1 MTMDSNIYCK
11 MCTLMAKNIESHMEE
26 NYVEEYNDLI
36 EKFHP
41 LHNLMKPYLN
51 QNQFMKHFLSTT
63 EFTCEYLTNFCSK
76 DSEVLN
82 ASFNKTTNSI
92 CDTCLMN
99 VEQFLNKT
107 MNNLEEHLLWVEEH
121 YEEIIAL
128 YKQEC
133 SIFGQELSEVCF
145 TILNGF
151 GSMIEFY
158 VLAELLILYINID
171 NWPLEFC
178 QSLLFC

>member
-1 MTMDSNIYCK
+1 
-11 MCTLMAKNIESHMEE
+11 MCTLMAKNIESLMEE
-26 NYVEEYNDLI
+26 NYVEEYNNLI

-41 LHNLMKPYLN
+41 LRNLMKPYLN
-51 QNQFMKHFLSTT
+51 RKQFMEHFPSTT

-107 MNNLEEHLLWVEEH
+107 KNNLEEHLLYVEEH
-121 YEEIIAL
+121 HEEIIAL
-128 YKQEC
+128 FKHEC
-133 SIFGQELSEVCF
+133 SIFGQYLSEICF
-145 TILNGF
+145 EILNQFGF
-151 GSMIEFY
+151 LIESY
-158 VLAELLILYINID
+158 VLAELLIISINIG
-171 NWPLEFC
+171 NWPQEFC
-178 QSLLFC
+178 QSLLFCL